1 MSGVCLPIKV
11 RTRSLAGCSS
21 ISSGE
26 AIWTISPAAMKMM
39 MSASFSASL
48 MSWLTKTMVLF
59 SFCCRFFTSS
69 CRDSRVKGSRAEK
82 GSSIST
88 MGGEA
93 ARARSTPMR
102 CCWPPESSEG
112 YLLADCSMWTSCSIS
127 WTISSHRALS
137 YFSSLGTTQ
146 MFWATVMLGNR
157 PICWITYPIR
167 LRSAIVSIWAISRP
181 LISTVPSD
189 GRISLL
195 IILSVVVFPHPL
207 SPNRTTNS
215 PSGI

>member
-1 MSGVCLPIKV
+1 MRSAHSSTPRFRLTVRMLVRMKCSTLEGAEDSGVCLPRKL

-26 AIWTISPAAMKMM
+26 AICTTCPLSMKMM
-39 MSASFSASL
+39 VSASFSASP
-48 MSWLTKTMVLF
+48 MSWLTKTMVLP
-59 SFCCRFFTSS
+59 SFCWMFFTSS
-69 CRDSRVKGSRAEK
+69 WRVSRVMGSRAEK

-112 YLLADCSMWTSCSIS
+112 YLPAWLSMPTIFRRFC
-127 WTISSHRALS
+127 TISSCFFLS
-137 YFSSLGTTQ
+137 YFKSRGTTQ

-157 PICWITYPIR
+157 PICWIT
-167 LRSAIVSIWAISRP
+167 
-181 LISTVPSD
+181 
-189 GRISLL
+189 
-195 IILSVVVFPHPL
+195 
-207 SPNRTTNS
+207 
-215 PSGI
+215 